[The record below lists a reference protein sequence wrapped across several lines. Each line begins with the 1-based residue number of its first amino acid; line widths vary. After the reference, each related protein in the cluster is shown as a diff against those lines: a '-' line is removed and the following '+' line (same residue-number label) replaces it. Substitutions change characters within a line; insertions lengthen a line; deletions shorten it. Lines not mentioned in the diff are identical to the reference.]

1 MAESIVTFPNI
12 GSSQSS
18 FSFSFDYIAATDI
31 DAFVEGVSVFAN
43 NASTGTAVGG
53 NTYTVAFSSGGS
65 KTLTFS
71 PAVPQGSTVRIERNT
86 ALTTKAV
93 DFSDG
98 AVLTEV
104 ALDSAIDQLFFATQ
118 ESNDKTNESVKV
130 TADGKFD
137 ALSKVIKNVATP
149 VATNDAVTKA
159 YVDLV
164 VGTAADAETA
174 RAAAVVAQTAAELAE
189 TNAETAETNA
199 ETAETNAETAQVAA
213 ELAETNAETALAS
226 TIVAK
231 DAALVAQT
239 AAETA
244 ETNAE
249 TAETNAETAETNAE
263 TAETNAN
270 ASAVEAEAW
279 AQKIDG
285 EAQTGEGYSS
295 KAWATGGTGVTDT
308 AGSGASQE
316 WATKTTAQV
325 DGTEYSSKEY
335 AVGTQTRGTTGSS
348 KDWATYTGGTV
359 DGSGYSAKYWAD
371 QAASSVANFDDKY
384 YGNYATDAAA
394 EDAHEAA
401 GYPVAVGDLYFNT
414 TSNVVRYCQV
424 APTGAGAPVG
434 TWADIAT
441 QDLSNYA
448 TAGFSIAMSIAL

>member
-118 ESNDKTNESVKV
+118 ESNDKTNESIKV

-137 ALSKVIKNVATP
+137 ALSKVIKNVAAP
-149 VATNDAVTKA
+149 VANTDAVNKA
-159 YVDLV
+159 FISTNLPNINTVAGISTEVTTVAGIASDVTAVVADQADIGTVATSITNVDLV
-164 VGTAADAETA
+164 GTNITSVNTNATNITA
-174 RAAAVVAQTAAELAE
+174 IQGASANATTATDKAAEAVLSAE
-189 TNAETAETNA
+189 
-199 ETAETNAETAQVAA
+199 
-213 ELAETNAETALAS
+213 
-226 TIVAK
+226 
-231 DAALVAQT
+231 
-239 AAETA
+239 
-244 ETNAE
+244 
-249 TAETNAETAETNAE
+249 
-263 TAETNAN
+263 
-270 ASAVEAEAW
+270 EAEAW

-295 KAWATGGTGVTDT
+295 KAWATGGTGVTNT

-359 DGSGYSAKYWAD
+359 DGSGYSAKYWAE
-371 QAASSVANFDDKY
+371 QAAASADNFDDTYLGPKSSEPTLDND
-384 YGNYATDAAA
+384 GDALTA
-394 EDAHEAA
+394 
-401 GYPVAVGDLYFNT
+401 GDLYFDTGTSTMRYYDGSAWANIEAT
-414 TSNVVRYCQV
+414 DTSNF
-424 APTGAGAPVG
+424 
-434 TWADIAT
+434 
-441 QDLSNYA
+441 A